1 MKILSDMCRF
11 PHHRRQ
17 SPILHSAHLTCFSHF
32 QEASGRSIQRST
44 RQKYPDETYMHF
56 TAGVRGFD
64 VFHVR
69 LCSQVSRW
77 ALAQHLQQSRE
88 DTKNREHHSAQKKG
102 PQRALALSLQSST
115 KAFRLRLLNTL
126 CQGC

>member
-1 MKILSDMCRF
+1 MRGSTPQKTVSHPSLSVR
-11 PHHRRQ
+11 
-17 SPILHSAHLTCFSHF
+17 LTCFSHF
-32 QEASGRSIQRST
+32 QEASGRSVQISI
-44 RQKYPDETYMHF
+44 RQKCPDETYVHV
-56 TAGVRGFD
+56 TPGLWGFD

-69 LCSQVSRW
+69 LCPQVSRW